1 MSDSAIE
8 FLQDWI
14 HENVHVPP
22 PPIRL
27 EREAEI
33 LARECEEEAADAG
46 VPIED
51 IEEEVGDLKDLLVAK
66 LEDAA
71 EDEARHLNGDGQRA
85 SMPAAEQKPSVQS
98 RSGAA
103 VRV

>member
-22 PPIRL
+22 PPIKL

-33 LARECEEEAADAG
+33 LARECKEEAADAG

-71 EDEARHLNGDGQRA
+71 ENEARQLNGHGQKI
-85 SMPAAEQKPSVQS
+85 SKSAAEQKP
-98 RSGAA
+98 AL
-103 VRV
+103 

>member
-33 LARECEEEAADAG
+33 LARECKEEAADAG

-71 EDEARHLNGDGQRA
+71 EDEARQLNGNGHGQKI
-85 SMPAAEQKPSVQS
+85 STSAAEQKP
-98 RSGAA
+98 AL
-103 VRV
+103 

>member
-22 PPIRL
+22 PPIKL

-33 LARECEEEAADAG
+33 LARECKEEAADAG

-71 EDEARHLNGDGQRA
+71 EDEARQLNGHGQKISTLAAGQKRA
-85 SMPAAEQKPSVQS
+85 V
-98 RSGAA
+98 
-103 VRV
+103 

>member
-1 MSDSAIE
+1 MSASAIE

-14 HENVHVPP
+14 HENVHLPP
-22 PPIRL
+22 PPIKL
-27 EREAEI
+27 EKEAEL
-33 LARECEEEAADAG
+33 LARECKEEAADAG

-71 EDEARHLNGDGQRA
+71 EDEARQLNGKGREMNRTDGA
-85 SMPAAEQKPSVQS
+85 NGPATLQNNL
-98 RSGAA
+98 
-103 VRV
+103 

>member
-1 MSDSAIE
+1 MSANAIE

-27 EREAEI
+27 EKEAEI
-33 LARECEEEAADAG
+33 LAKECKQEAANAG

-71 EDEARHLNGDGQRA
+71 EDEARQLNGKGSDMNRTAEASGRA
-85 SMPAAEQKPSVQS
+85 TLENNL
-98 RSGAA
+98 
-103 VRV
+103 

>member
-22 PPIRL
+22 PPIKL

-33 LARECEEEAADAG
+33 LARECKEEAADAG

-71 EDEARHLNGDGQRA
+71 EDEARQLNGHGQKI
-85 SMPAAEQKPSVQS
+85 STSAAEQKP
-98 RSGAA
+98 AL
-103 VRV
+103 

>member
-22 PPIRL
+22 PPIKL

-33 LARECEEEAADAG
+33 LARECKEEAADAG

-71 EDEARHLNGDGQRA
+71 EDEARQLNCHGQKISTLAAGQKRA
-85 SMPAAEQKPSVQS
+85 I
-98 RSGAA
+98 
-103 VRV
+103 